1 MTPANKRSRR
11 ALVEVLLRTLVM
23 LLSVFLGMLLFS
35 AFEPTLVRG
44 VMRGLRIF
52 LGAVVF
58 VQGAAVFVL
67 AVQRFVR
74 EPHSELQFAIFMLLI
89 GPLEYFGIAL
99 ALDALA
105 VG

>member
-1 MTPANKRSRR
+1 MVPTNRRSRR
-11 ALVEVLLRTLVM
+11 ALAEMVLFTLVM
-23 LLSVFLGMLLFS
+23 LLSLFLGMLLFS

-52 LGAVVF
+52 LGVVVF
-58 VQGAAVFVL
+58 VQGAAVFAL

-74 EPHSELQFAIFMLLI
+74 EPHSMLRFAALFLLI
-89 GPLEYFGIAL
+89 GPLEYFGIKL

-105 VG
+105 V